1 MASATMVT
9 AVAAAGA
16 AGAVLR
22 YGVSPR
28 HGRAFSP
35 LACLGRRP
43 LFLALRLIQVSYG
56 RKRVW

>member
-16 AGAVLR
+16 TGAVLR

-28 HGRAFSP
+28 RGGVLSP
-35 LACLGRRP
+35 LACLGRKP
-43 LFLALRLIQVSYG
+43 LLLALRLMQVSYG
-56 RKRVW
+56 RNRVW